1 MKSWILLFSLIN
13 AATIF
18 AQTSNHE
25 KVVPSRGFISKIEIF
40 GGVTWMYPKTYFE
53 PEESE
58 RQFKLGNVIGGALTH
73 SFSNRFEIKGSV
85 CATQKRYVNTEFNE
99 QNPSNN
105 LTLDLKNNYLVVS
118 FLPRVLF
125 GHRNHFSIGA
135 GGYAAHLQKSK
146 TTSIYVDLNSVI
158 STSTSDTEDK
168 YKKYDAG
175 LTISVGFEV
184 PIKQKYGIN
193 LQVVSNNGLTKV
205 NTSAIPSVISIER
218 NNTIE
223 LLFGIILRR

>member
-1 MKSWILLFSLIN
+1 
-13 AATIF
+13 
-18 AQTSNHE
+18 
-25 KVVPSRGFISKIEIF
+25 
-40 GGVTWMYPKTYFE
+40 
-53 PEESE
+53 
-58 RQFKLGNVIGGALTH
+58 
-73 SFSNRFEIKGSV
+73 
-85 CATQKRYVNTEFNE
+85 
-99 QNPSNN
+99 
-105 LTLDLKNNYLVVS
+105 
-118 FLPRVLF
+118 LF